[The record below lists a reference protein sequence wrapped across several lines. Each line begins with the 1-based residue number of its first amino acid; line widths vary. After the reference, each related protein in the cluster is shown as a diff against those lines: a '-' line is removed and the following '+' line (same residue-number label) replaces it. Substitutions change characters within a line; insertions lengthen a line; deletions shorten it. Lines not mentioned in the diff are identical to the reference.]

1 MLFKSLRS
9 FEDQI
14 ASEKAKLSEQADK
27 LPHGPEKDR
36 LLRKI
41 RQLNTASHLSEW
53 LTSPGLASPK

>member
-1 MLFKSLRS
+1 MLFKSPRT

-14 ASEKAKLSEQADK
+14 TSEKAKLSEQAEE

-53 LTSPGLASPK
+53 LSSPGLASPK